1 MPKPSANIKKIAE
14 LKKKINEH
22 NYRYHIL
29 DEPLISDAAYDKLF
43 RELEDLEKQ
52 HPELISNDSPTQR
65 VGSAPLT
72 SFQQVQHAI
81 PMLSLENAF
90 SEKEVLAFNKRIQE
104 RLHTEKDIEYSCEPK
119 LDGIAVSLIYHK
131 GQLIRA
137 ATRGDGNTG
146 EDITLNIRTIL
157 SIPLQLRASN
167 YPTRLEVRGEVYIP
181 KKAFQQLNDRLK
193 EAGEKTFVNPRN
205 AAAGSLRQLN
215 PKITAQRS
223 LAFFTHS
230 VGQIEDGK
238 LAPTHTAIL
247 DQFKRWG
254 LPRCPQTQTAK
265 NISACLAYYH
275 KIEKQRP
282 TLPYEIDGVV
292 YKVNAI
298 ALQQQLGFV
307 SRAPRW
313 ALAHKFPAEEELTQ
327 VLAIEFQ
334 VGRTGA
340 LTPVARLQPVFVGGA
355 TISNATLHNMDEVKR
370 KDIRVGDTV
379 IIRRAG
385 DVIPEIVSVVKEKR
399 PVHTLAL
406 KLPKHCPICGSDI
419 VKIATESAARCS
431 GALYCPA
438 QRKEAIKHFASRKAM
453 NIEGLGNKLVDQLV
467 DTGLIKDVS
476 DLYHLMPEQLAD
488 LEHLG
493 EKSALKLCEA
503 ISASKKTSL
512 TRFLYG
518 LGIRDVGITTAQNLA
533 QHFQDLK
540 SIMHAGEASL
550 QAITDIGP
558 VVAAHVKKFF
568 NESHNLE
575 VIKNL
580 LATGITWPKPTV
592 INAQHTSLLTGKSFV
607 LTGSL
612 SELSR
617 EQTVALL
624 QELGA
629 KVSSSVSKKT
639 DYVIVGKDPGSKL
652 TRAQELGLSILS
664 EKKFLELLKKAN
676 LS

>member
-313 ALAHKFPAEEELTQ
+313 ALAHKFPAEEEFTQ